1 MQASRRFVLLIAVV
15 VVVANAHAWDFDDEV
30 YMCTTCGMSF
40 PEMQSAGIT
49 LVSHVTYTREW
60 MEQAAR
66 YGIRGLPYI
75 SLYKV
80 YDATAEGADKAHP
93 FWNAVDIAEHPE
105 WVYIGA
111 DGKRQRPFGNEFYP
125 KQWWQSCTN
134 TAGMADAYVE
144 GVQGVLD
151 CGAGGVFVDNVLPA
165 VTCYGPK
172 FGIHEHLY
180 PDKDN
185 IYSFKVALGRVGEA
199 LKARGPK
206 TAMVINV
213 GGWEPWVG
221 FGDCMMLESFI
232 YNVDVR
238 PGPGGWVGDE
248 IVRVKQWPQ
257 ILAALDAISGYVDS
271 GGNAVTLEYL
281 PEDPEPA
288 FYTYACAKL
297 GNLHWAPFGRTCG
310 DVARRLYRCHMQS
323 ASGPMLEQEGV
334 YYRHYPEGL
343 VAVNP
348 TDADVSI
355 RLPAPPGCED
365 LVDVLTASRVDAR
378 SGAMRARIPAD
389 AGRVYMRPTPFA
401 TGCLRESDV
410 ALRAALERSCRPD
423 GQREPTLS
431 AAHDAATEALD
442 AVDRGA
448 PDAPAVIAELLR
460 CLDAARPGDDTGV
473 GAQLASGPDITPAE
487 AMSLLDASSNAP
499 ETVASE
505 VGEDAVTL
513 GNASGQWQLCGRDG
527 TIANG
532 PLGLNTGVSVASLH
546 AEHGWLNPGPIT
558 RVETLE
564 DGPARKSVRITAP
577 LVGSK
582 TQQVIH
588 GLELVVTAEVRAADP
603 ALHVSAA
610 VRNAGDEALPVY
622 ANWVTQG
629 AGAYRSMRG
638 AAAVTADDYVQFGS
652 TGWTYVSPT
661 STGGQGLL
669 LVTDHPQSVSRW
681 GVHMYS
687 EPRSGPL
694 APGQERCF
702 SFAVAVVAD
711 SWAASPDSRAAFVR
725 AWVNASDA
733 WRALVGQQACLRLR
747 GVPVAGGAAVVE
759 ATGRD
764 AAIVATFV
772 TDACGEETSDAHA
785 EVAGARATISLQPA
799 MQPSQ
804 MRLGAVYRVSSAHGA
819 VPVLE
824 QAFVNA
830 RPSVSLAS
838 GTARWSGHEGEAGVV
853 ITNLTGSP
861 VECELTVAAP
871 DGYAGPEPRV
881 LQLAARQTRTL
892 PVRIH
897 SQTPCP
903 APVGVFAH
911 LGFPQAPD
919 GGAQSVP
926 LEFLPHLR
934 CPRALAAP
942 AIDGALDD
950 AMWANAAA
958 TAPFGL
964 IADSSPP
971 REPTRAM
978 VAHDDAYLYVAFRCN
993 DSQMDKVVANTQ
1005 PGPESNRAVHG
1016 DDSVEFFLQPGGDQ
1030 PYIQF
1035 AANSLGAWRTST
1047 PAKWD
1052 VAARRGTDE
1061 WTVEMRIDIASI
1073 AAEAKGA
1080 WRVNF
1085 CRMQQRM
1092 HEASAWSPTGKGFHV
1107 PERFGILS
1115 FED

>member
-15 VVVANAHAWDFDDEV
+15 AVANAHAWDFDDEV
-30 YMCTTCGMSF
+30 YMCTMCGMSF

-49 LVSHVTYTREW
+49 LVSHVPYTQQW
-60 MEQAAR
+60 MEQAAG

-93 FWNAVDIAEHPE
+93 FWNAVDIADHPE

-134 TAGMADAYVE
+134 TPGIADAYVK

-180 PDKDN
+180 PDRDN
-185 IYSFKVALGRVGEA
+185 IYSFKVALGRVQDA
-199 LKARGPK
+199 LKEHGPD

-232 YNVDVR
+232 YNIDVR
-238 PGPGGWVGDE
+238 PGPGGWVGNE

-257 ILAALDAISGYVDS
+257 ILAALNAISGYIDS

-281 PEDPEPA
+281 PEAPEPA

-323 ASGPMLEQEGV
+323 ASSPMSEQEGV

-343 VAVNP
+343 VAANP
-348 TDADVSI
+348 TDADVSL
-355 RLPAPPGCED
+355 RLPAPPGCD
-365 LVDVLTASRVDAR
+365 QLVDVLTGNRIDAP
-378 SGAMRARIPAD
+378 SGAIRARIPAD
-389 AGRVYMRPTPFA
+389 AGRAYIRPGPFA
-401 TGCLRESDV
+401 AGCLREAEV
-410 ALRAALERSCRPD
+410 ALRAVLERSCGPD
-423 GQREPTLS
+423 GQSDPML
-431 AAHDAATEALD
+431 ADAHEAATEALD
-442 AVDRGA
+442 AVDREA
-448 PDAPAVIAELLR
+448 PDAPALIERLLR
-460 CLDAARPGDDTGV
+460 CLDAARPGDVTGV
-473 GAQLASGPDITPAE
+473 GAQLASGLDITPE
-487 AMSLLDASSNAP
+487 QAMSLLEASPKAAK
-499 ETVASE
+499 TVSIE

-513 GNASGQWQLCGRDG
+513 GNASGEWQLCGPER
-527 TIANG
+527 TIASG

-546 AEHGWLNPGPIT
+546 AEHGWLNPGAIT
-558 RVETLE
+558 AVETLE
-564 DGPARKSVRITAP
+564 DGPARKSVRITVP

-582 TQQVIH
+582 TQQVIP
-588 GLELVVTAEVRAADP
+588 GLELVVTAEVRATDP

-610 VRNAGDEALPVY
+610 IRNTGEDVIPVY

-629 AGAYRSMRG
+629 AGAYRSIRG
-638 AAAVTADDYVQFGS
+638 KAAVTADDYVQFES
-652 TGWTYVSPT
+652 AGWTYVSPA
-661 STGGQGLL
+661 STGGRGLL
-669 LVTDHPQSVSRW
+669 LITDHAQSVSKW
-681 GVHMYS
+681 GVHLYS

-694 APGQERCF
+694 APGEERSF
-702 SFAVAVVAD
+702 SFALAVVAD
-711 SWAASPDSRAAFVR
+711 SWSTDPQARAGFVR

-733 WRALVGQQACLRLR
+733 WRALVGQSARLRLR
-747 GVPVAGGAAVVE
+747 RAPVAGGSAIVE
-759 ATGRD
+759 LAGRD
-764 AAIVATFV
+764 VEIMATYV
-772 TDACGEETSDAHA
+772 TDACGAKTLDAHA
-785 EVAGARATISLQPA
+785 EVTGAQAAIELQPA
-799 MQPSQ
+799 LQESE
-804 MRLGAVYRVSSAHGA
+804 MRLGAVYAVPSARGA
-819 VPVLE
+819 VPLLE
-824 QAFVNA
+824 QAFITV

-838 GTARWSGHEGEAGVV
+838 ETARWSGHEGEAGVV
-853 ITNLTGSP
+853 ITNLMGSP

-871 DGYAGPEPRV
+871 AGYEGSEPRV
-881 LQLAARQTRTL
+881 LQLAASQTRTL

-897 SQTPCP
+897 SEAPCP
-903 APVGVFAH
+903 APVGVLAH
-911 LGFPQAPD
+911 LGLSQAPD

-934 CPRALAAP
+934 CPRAMQAP
-942 AIDGALDD
+942 VIDGALDD
-950 AMWANAAA
+950 AVWSNAAV

-971 REPTRAM
+971 RESTRAM
-978 VAHDDAYLYVAFRCN
+978 VAYDDAYLYVAFRCT

-1016 DDSVEFFLQPGGDQ
+1016 DDSVEFFLQPGADQ

-1052 VAARRGTDE
+1052 VAARRGTGE
-1061 WTVEMRIDIASI
+1061 WTVEMRIDVA
-1073 AAEAKGA
+1073 ALPAEAKGA

-1085 CRMQQRM
+1085 CRMQQRLS
-1092 HEASAWSPTGKGFHV
+1092 EASAWSPTGKGFHA
-1107 PERFGILS
+1107 PERFGTLS